1 MKLINDIQKTA
12 TSDLITAQNEAWR
25 SLVCDGYD
33 TATRV
38 QLCSVEKELKKRI
51 TSSVL
56 MPITTPLSLDGVI
69 KGWESVS
76 TEDDKRVVGKIADEI
91 KSHLS
96 AANAPQDF
104 AANAPQDFAGICDT
118 VSSKLE
124 HEIYCDD
131 VEVALAKLVSNGEVK
146 RDGNQY
152 QRAPEE

>member
-56 MPITTPLSLDGVI
+56 MPITTPLSLDDVI

-96 AANAPQDF
+96 V
-104 AANAPQDFAGICDT
+104 ANAPQDFAGICDT

>member
-56 MPITTPLSLDGVI
+56 MPITTPLSLDDVI

-96 AANAPQDF
+96 

-152 QRAPEE
+152 QRSPEE

>member
-104 AANAPQDFAGICDT
+104 AGICDT